1 MWKEAMGIT
10 VLSLPPLLSHPR
22 VSPIRK
28 MGLVGYSLAH
38 ILCCVCIFCFCF
50 CCCFLSLFNSIL
62 YEDKTVSFLAGTFSA
77 THPSTPV
84 IVTND
89 TGAPAQGSLL
99 LMRKGRAEQARSEHK
114 WWCPDAVSHLPPE
127 SLMHSQHHHSAPLPF
142 CLSQRQIPLSP
153 HSYS

>member
-1 MWKEAMGIT
+1 MAMASSLLIYEELLMMSRDVNVERSHGDSC
-10 VLSLPPLLSHPR
+10 LLLPPLLSHPR

-38 ILCCVCIFCFCF
+38 ISCCVCIFCFCF

-77 THPSTPV
+77 THPTTPV

-89 TGAPAQGSLL
+89 TYWSPCSRLSTL
-99 LMRKGRAEQARSEHK
+99 NEKREGRA
-114 WWCPDAVSHLPPE
+114 
-127 SLMHSQHHHSAPLPF
+127 SQV
-142 CLSQRQIPLSP
+142 RT
-153 HSYS
+153 